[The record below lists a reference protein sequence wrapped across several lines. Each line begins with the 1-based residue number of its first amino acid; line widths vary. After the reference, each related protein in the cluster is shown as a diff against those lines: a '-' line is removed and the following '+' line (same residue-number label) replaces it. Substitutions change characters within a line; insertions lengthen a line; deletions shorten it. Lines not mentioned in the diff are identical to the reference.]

1 LKSPEIIRV
10 LNEKAQSGF
19 SPSSL
24 GVYLIDPLQFYKEKI
39 LGVREQAFFDNAL
52 SLMESGTISHDALEE
67 LYTPYVGK
75 PMKMEYYKDLEQQIA
90 PLLLKHY
97 RKVFGGDKKIFG
109 KNLLMLNAL
118 EQSILKL
125 FSTEKEK
132 IQNGAS
138 LIILD
143 LEKEFEYPLDVTGI
157 GKIVLKGKI
166 DRIDRFNGV
175 FRIVDYKL
183 GKIDVSKLK
192 ISDWENLKGDIK
204 RLALFQIL
212 LYAYVNKEVLI
223 DETSIQAGI
232 ISFKSMDQYLLPF
245 GYKKDGKHGL
255 SKEINLDVLNSFE
268 KFLVTLLQEIF
279 DTSKPFAAL
288 EN

>member
-1 LKSPEIIRV
+1 
-10 LNEKAQSGF
+10 
-19 SPSSL
+19 
-24 GVYLIDPLQFYKEKI
+24 
-39 LGVREQAFFDNAL
+39 
-52 SLMESGTISHDALEE
+52 
-67 LYTPYVGK
+67 
-75 PMKMEYYKDLEQQIA
+75 
-90 PLLLKHY
+90 
-97 RKVFGGDKKIFG
+97 
-109 KNLLMLNAL
+109 MLNAL

>member
-1 LKSPEIIRV
+1 
-10 LNEKAQSGF
+10 
-19 SPSSL
+19 
-24 GVYLIDPLQFYKEKI
+24 
-39 LGVREQAFFDNAL
+39 
-52 SLMESGTISHDALEE
+52 M
-67 LYTPYVGK
+67 
-75 PMKMEYYKDLEQQIA
+75 
-90 PLLLKHY
+90 
-97 RKVFGGDKKIFG
+97 
-109 KNLLMLNAL
+109 
-118 EQSILKL
+118 
-125 FSTEKEK
+125 
-132 IQNGAS
+132 
-138 LIILD
+138 
-143 LEKEFEYPLDVTGI
+143 
-157 GKIVLKGKI
+157 
-166 DRIDRFNGV
+166 
-175 FRIVDYKL
+175 

-268 KFLVTLLQEIF
+268 KFLVTLIQEIF